1 MIKAKEELERQR
13 KSTILTGRRP
23 GSSSF
28 NKYNS
33 LDISE
38 RILNVAGMEET
49 LLTSAKRSASAFT
62 IITL

>member
-1 MIKAKEELERQR
+1 MTLKW
-13 KSTILTGRRP
+13 TIQTGRRP
-23 GSSSF
+23 QSSSF
-28 NKYNS
+28 DKHNS

-38 RILNVAGMEET
+38 RILNVAEMEEM